1 LRGRRTKMS
10 YKVRKFEIN
19 LLIKDDRSKNYCDKL
34 DKSIEDLLNYEFED
48 FGYAQVREIRGD

>member
-1 LRGRRTKMS
+1 MS

-19 LLIKDDRSKNYCDKL
+19 LLIKDDKNKNYFDKL